1 MNANCTVY
9 VKIIIKH
16 LCICDVTSDEKKKYK
31 GKKNT
36 KEMFSRNI

>member
-31 GKKNT
+31 GNVFQKYIK
-36 KEMFSRNI
+36 S